1 LRWQN
6 GARRVEIM
14 RALWEIGCNGSLF
27 MRARSEGHGAGAIQA
42 AATAARQVEASI
54 IRRSFFFFKEFPG
67 ETDDTATRPDPRSQ
81 QHLHAAPKSHS
92 LAHSRAEHAIQHPA
106 HPHASVAPASARG
119 EKGLDALRPPLVAL
133 HGPRVPLVRVV
144 VVLARL
150 RAAHLL
156 SLPLLL
162 LLALLNPAQV
172 TQPQQPLGRA
182 HVEEAAGGPKKLQD
196 VP

>member
-1 LRWQN
+1 MGERTLNTNRLPWLAAHDTHANNTYTLLLR
-6 GARRVEIM
+6 VTP
-14 RALWEIGCNGSLF
+14 SLT
-27 MRARSEGHGAGAIQA
+27 Q
-42 AATAARQVEASI
+42 
-54 IRRSFFFFKEFPG
+54 
-67 ETDDTATRPDPRSQ
+67 D
-81 QHLHAAPKSHS
+81 
-92 LAHSRAEHAIQHPA
+92 EHAIQHPA